1 MGTRLYLFGPRCL
14 VRDALATLLGR
25 HGWVVV
31 AADGDVGVALTELRA
46 LRPDLLLADLR
57 HGCTAVAEL
66 LTALQDEP
74 GAPRCVLWLP
84 EHDRDSSAVRCLP
97 DALVHDWLAHDLD
110 TATAIA
116 ALADVADGHRQRPP
130 WRRPGRSAAPLL
142 SVLERRVLRELAL
155 GHSVAA
161 VARQLGV
168 PARDITTSRNQAMA
182 RLGLTDMAMLARFAL
197 RQGWIDAGEPAAAAP
212 AAPSLAGVSAGSPR
226 AASRPR

>member
-1 MGTRLYLFGPRCL
+1 MGARLYLFGPRCL

-31 AADGDVGVALTELRA
+31 AADGDVAVAQAELRT

-74 GAPRCVLWLP
+74 GAPRCVLWLA

-97 DALVHDWLAHDLD
+97 DALVHDWLAPDLD

-116 ALADVADGHRQRPP
+116 ALAAVADGHRQRPP
-130 WRRPGRSAAPLL
+130 WRRPGRGAAPLL
-142 SVLERRVLRELAL
+142 SALDRRVLRELAL

-161 VARQLGV
+161 VASTLGL
-168 PARDITTSRNQAMA
+168 PAREVTACRHQAMA
-182 RLGLTDMAMLARFAL
+182 RLGLTDMAMLTRFAL
-197 RQGWIDAGEPAAAAP
+197 RQGWIDAAEPAALAP
-212 AAPSLAGVSAGSPR
+212 APPPLAGVSAGGRR